1 MDERTG
7 SAMLAG
13 THAAYELKENI
24 MSTGVRVRSERRTSK
39 VRAGVSARR
48 LGVKACLLGGA
59 QDKSGELVA
68 S

>member
-24 MSTGVRVRSERRTSK
+24 MSTGMRVRSERRTSK
-39 VRAGVSARR
+39 VHARVSTGR
-48 LGVKACLLGGA
+48 LGFKACLLGGV
-59 QDKSGELVA
+59 QGESRELVA